1 MPATSVNHQRSRPK
15 PYRKTH
21 MKFARISHPSL
32 DQPRYASVLGSAV
45 FPLPVGYNFEFVTVY
60 EGQPTL
66 ALEEVKLLAPVVPSK
81 VVCVGRNYRE
91 HAAELGNKMPDEPLL
106 FLKAPSA
113 VIGPEDAIQLPS
125 ASQQVE
131 HEGELGVVIGRII
144 RGLRPSENPLD
155 YVFGYTCVN
164 DVTARDLQRKDVQ
177 FTRGKSFDTFCPV
190 GPWIETEL
198 EPANVT
204 VTTRLNG
211 EIKQQGNTADMA
223 FPVAFLIRYISEIM
237 TLYPGDLIATGTPAG
252 VSKMNDGDMVEV
264 EVGGIGVLRNQVV
277 NRQVVN

>member
-1 MPATSVNHQRSRPK
+1 
-15 PYRKTH
+15 
-21 MKFARISHPSL
+21 MKIARISHPSL
-32 DQPRYASVLGSAV
+32 DNRRYASVIGSGV
-45 FPLPVGYNFEFVTVY
+45 LPFPADYSFERQELQQTTTSLP
-60 EGQPTL
+60 L
-66 ALEEVKLLAPVVPSK
+66 SEVKLFAPLTPSK
-81 VVCVGRNYRE
+81 IVCVGRNYRE
-91 HAAELGNKMPDEPLL
+91 HAAELGNKVPEEPLL

-113 VIGPEDAIQLPS
+113 LIASGDNIQLPT

-131 HEGELGVVIGRII
+131 HEGELGVVIGRTASK
-144 RGLRPSENPLD
+144 LSEDDNPLD

-198 EPANVT
+198 DPTNLT
-204 VTTRLNG
+204 VTTRLNS

-252 VSKMNDGDMVEV
+252 VSKMKDGDVVEV
-264 EVGGIGVLRNQVV
+264 EVAGIGVLRNQVV
-277 NRQVVN
+277 S

>member
-1 MPATSVNHQRSRPK
+1 
-15 PYRKTH
+15 

-45 FPLPVGYNFEFVTVY
+45 FPLSAGYNFERVAVQDAETTLPLDEVT
-60 EGQPTL
+60 
-66 ALEEVKLLAPVVPSK
+66 LLAPVVPSK

-113 VIGPEDAIQLPS
+113 VIAPEQRIELPP

-131 HEGELGVVIGRII
+131 HEGELGVVIGRLT
-144 RGLRPSENPLD
+144 RKLREDENPLD

-177 FTRGKSFDTFCPV
+177 FTRGKSFDTFCPA
-190 GPWIETEL
+190 GPWIETEFDD
-198 EPANVT
+198 PTNAT
-204 VTTRLNG
+204 VITRLNG
-211 EIKQQGNTADMA
+211 EIKQHGNTADMA

-252 VSKMNDGDMVEV
+252 VSKMKDGDTVEV
-264 EVGGIGVLRNQVV
+264 EVAGIGVLRNQVV
-277 NRQVVN
+277 NGS